1 MRSHQPNAFSCTRED
16 MSRDADTYGKG
27 RNVLVHLAS
36 TGNMAS
42 RQHLSMLE
50 EVERHGTALS
60 TLTAKSD
67 TLPVASSSRDEV
79 TTEME
84 LDFEWW
90 ASLSSISA
98 QTASGSGGDPFA
110 FL

>member
-1 MRSHQPNAFSCTRED
+1 MRNNQPDAFSCTRED
-16 MSRDADTYGKG
+16 MSRDADTYSKG
-27 RNVLVHLAS
+27 RNVLVHMAS

-50 EVERHGTALS
+50 EVERHGTVLFA
-60 TLTAKSD
+60 
-67 TLPVASSSRDEV
+67 LPVASSSSGEV
-79 TTEME
+79 TTETE

-90 ASLSSISA
+90 ASLSSMSA
-98 QTASGSGGDPFA
+98 DAASGTGSDPFA